1 MAILKFWLSLAFQLA
16 GLLSFDSNYF
26 FLYKT
31 TIVKQPR
38 QQQHTTR
45 KMKNSKEESRQS
57 CTLIITNFKRF
68 SGFDMARS
76 LNSIRNRLF
85 VTVNILR
92 RSIYSLAAE
101 EVEFVLVAA
110 GWSDPAA
117 VLCVFNSVFL
127 VCSCLSLGL

>member
-1 MAILKFWLSLAFQLA
+1 
-16 GLLSFDSNYF
+16 
-26 FLYKT
+26 
-31 TIVKQPR
+31 
-38 QQQHTTR
+38 
-45 KMKNSKEESRQS
+45 
-57 CTLIITNFKRF
+57 
-68 SGFDMARS
+68 MARS

-117 VLCVFNSVFL
+117 AAVLCVFNSVFL

>member
-1 MAILKFWLSLAFQLA
+1 
-16 GLLSFDSNYF
+16 
-26 FLYKT
+26 
-31 TIVKQPR
+31 
-38 QQQHTTR
+38 
-45 KMKNSKEESRQS
+45 
-57 CTLIITNFKRF
+57 
-68 SGFDMARS
+68 MARS

-117 VLCVFNSVFL
+117 AVLCVFNSVFL

>member
-1 MAILKFWLSLAFQLA
+1 
-16 GLLSFDSNYF
+16 
-26 FLYKT
+26 
-31 TIVKQPR
+31 
-38 QQQHTTR
+38 
-45 KMKNSKEESRQS
+45 
-57 CTLIITNFKRF
+57 
-68 SGFDMARS
+68 MARS
-76 LNSIRNRLF
+76 LNSTRNRLF

-117 VLCVFNSVFL
+117 AAAVLCVFNSVFL